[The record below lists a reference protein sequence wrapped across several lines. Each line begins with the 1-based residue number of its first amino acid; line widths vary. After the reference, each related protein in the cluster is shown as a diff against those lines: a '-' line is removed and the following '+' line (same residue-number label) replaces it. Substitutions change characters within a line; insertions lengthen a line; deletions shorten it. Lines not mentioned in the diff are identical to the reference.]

1 MRTFHTT
8 IFLVAQTIR
17 VSFEGERRLPLAIYS
32 IICFLS
38 WGSSWRLLSSSLG
51 RLLSSSWR
59 LLSSSLSRLLSSS
72 LGRLLSSSWSSLVRS
87 SWSRLLISSLSWV
100 SGSWCGCLGCS
111 CWGWRSWKRRYSGL
125 TSVLD
130 IIASSLVFEE
140 LDNFLM
146 NFSTSLEKIVI
157 TGSLFEDKEQG
168 VSDHWVCIN
177 SNKIVDVIF
186 RPSFYEEV
194 KIKLNEILTFS
205 ERWYFFVCLSFKCE
219 STIRMEEILSCYQIS
234 VLQRRSWIW
243 GYPWSWRVTHCS
255 YWWTLW
261 SCWSWAWSRWWW
273 RSRLNSTYWSECWR
287 SLSCSCR
294 RLRRLWRVRWTWW
307 NPDSRSQWR
316 SNWGLGLA
324 WYRCLN
330 RSWWTWSRWLCL
342 SSWNSNS
349 WLQGKWSLSWSCLRW
364 TGSWSWSWRN
374 STCWFEWW
382 SCLRWSSSS
391 DLSCWSQWSLSWSSL
406 SSSPCYCWN
415 YCPLCGLR
423 SLTSL
428 GVLSWSLLS
437 SLRSCVSCCPCLG
450 NFCSRF

>member
-17 VSFEGERRLPLAIYS
+17 VSFEGEGRLPLAIYS
-32 IICFLS
+32 IIWILS

-51 RLLSSSWR
+51 RLLSI
-59 LLSSSLSRLLSSS
+59 S

-168 VSDHWVCIN
+168 VSNHWICVN
-177 SNKIVDVIF
+177 SNKIVDVVF

-205 ERWYFFVCLSFKCE
+205 ERRYFFVSLSFKCQ
-219 STIRMEEILSCYQIS
+219 STIRMEEILICYQIS
-234 VLQRRSWIW
+234 VLQRRNWSW
-243 GYPWSWRVTHCS
+243 GYPWSRRVTYCS
-255 YWWTLW
+255 CWWSLW
-261 SCWSWAWSRWWW
+261 SCWSWTWSRFRW
-273 RSRLNSTYWSECWR
+273 SRLNSIYWSKCWR
-287 SLSCSCR
+287 SLSCSWS
-294 RLRRLWRVRWTWW
+294 RLRWLWRVRWTWLGWRTWW
-307 NPDSRSQWR
+307 NSGSWSKWR
-316 SNWGLGLA
+316 SSWGLS
-324 WYRCLN
+324 WFRCLN
-330 RSWWTWSRWLCL
+330 WSWW
-342 SSWNSNS
+342 N
-349 WLQGKWSLSWSCLRW
+349 
-364 TGSWSWSWRN
+364 WRN
-374 STCWFEWW
+374 
-382 SCLRWSSSS
+382 
-391 DLSCWSQWSLSWSSL
+391 
-406 SSSPCYCWN
+406 
-415 YCPLCGLR
+415 
-423 SLTSL
+423 
-428 GVLSWSLLS
+428 
-437 SLRSCVSCCPCLG
+437 
-450 NFCSRF
+450 